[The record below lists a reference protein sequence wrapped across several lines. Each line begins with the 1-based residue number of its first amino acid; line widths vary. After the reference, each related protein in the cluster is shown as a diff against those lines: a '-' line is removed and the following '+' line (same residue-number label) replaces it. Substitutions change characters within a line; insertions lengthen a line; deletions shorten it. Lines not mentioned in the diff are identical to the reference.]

1 MRYSLLMYYP
11 EPSTDQ
17 LDPGTIEE
25 AMRAFQVYAAMLS
38 DAGVLASAEVLQP
51 SIATTTL
58 RLVDGAPHVQD
69 GPFADSKEQLAGTFV
84 IDVDDVDA
92 ALAWARSC
100 PALPWGS
107 IEIRPTATRFVDG
120 SWTA

>member
-11 EPSTDQ
+11 ELSPEQMDRAM
-17 LDPGTIEE
+17 IED

-51 SIATTTL
+51 SVATTTL
-58 RLVDGAPHVQD
+58 RLVDGTPHVQD

-92 ALAWARSC
+92 ALEWARSC

-107 IEIRPTATRFVDG
+107 IEIRPTATRFVNG